1 MDSIKSFLPSSSS
14 ESSQPEE
21 YDNIFTY
28 LLSFVAL
35 IFTFVYD
42 NFAYIFGIVV
52 VMFGILVYIKM
63 TKTDLNS
70 QLMSKSQ
77 TVVIEGM
84 EGMTHGNNDKN
95 SINDNNDNSDNSG
108 DAGPGT
114 NIIKTAPTSILTG
127 SGTGTA
133 TAAPYLANDL
143 ITPPITTDLETK
155 LKSDFCKMHSSKN
168 SSMTHLDSECGAFGK
183 KSSCLNTDCCG
194 WAVTNDNDNPD
205 GKCRAGDKSG
215 ITFKYDDAGKKIDI
229 DCYYYKGN
237 VGIGSKCVP

>member
-28 LLSFVAL
+28 LLSFISL
-35 IFTFVYD
+35 IFTFIYD

-77 TVVIEGM
+77 TVIIEGM
-84 EGMTHGNNDKN
+84 EGMTHNNNVKN
-95 SINDNNDNSDNSG
+95 ANNSDGG
-108 DAGPGT
+108 DTGPGT
-114 NIIKTAPTSILTG
+114 SIIKTAPTSILTG
-127 SGTGTA
+127 AGTGTA

-168 SSMTHLDSECGAFGK
+168 SSITDLDSECGAFG

-194 WAVTNDNDNPD
+194 WAVTSDNDNPG

-215 ITFKYDDAGKKIDI
+215 ITFKYDNAGKKIDI

-237 VGIGSKCVP
+237 AGIGSKCVP

>member
-1 MDSIKSFLPSSSS
+1 MDNIKSILPSSSS
-14 ESSQPEE
+14 QSSQPEE

-28 LLSFVAL
+28 LLSFIAL
-35 IFTFVYD
+35 IFTFIYD

-52 VMFGILVYIKM
+52 IMFGILVYIKM

-77 TVVIEGM
+77 TVIIEGM
-84 EGMTHGNNDKN
+84 EGMTHNNNVKN
-95 SINDNNDNSDNSG
+95 ADNGDSG

-114 NIIKTAPTSILTG
+114 SIIKTAPTSILTG
-127 SGTGTA
+127 AGTGTA

-155 LKSDFCKMHSSKN
+155 LKSDFCKMHASKN
-168 SSMTHLDSECGAFGK
+168 SSMTDLDSECGAFE

-194 WAVTNDNDNPD
+194 WAVTSDNDNPD

-237 VGIGSKCVP
+237 AGIGRKCVP

>member
-1 MDSIKSFLPSSSS
+1 MDNIKSILPSSSS

-28 LLSFVAL
+28 LLSFIAL

-42 NFAYIFGIVV
+42 NFAYIIGIVV
-52 VMFGILVYIKM
+52 TMFGILVYIKM
-63 TKTDLNS
+63 TKTDLNY

-77 TVVIEGM
+77 KVVI

-95 SINDNNDNSDNSG
+95 SINDNGENGYNNNDN
-108 DAGPGT
+108 AGPGT
-114 NIIKTAPTSILTG
+114 SIIKTAPTSILTG
-127 SGTGTA
+127 AGRGTA

-155 LKSDFCKMHSSKN
+155 LKSGFCKMHSSKN
-168 SSMTHLDSECGAFGK
+168 SPMTDLDGECGAFG

-194 WAVTNDNDNPD
+194 WAVTSDNDNPN

-237 VGIGSKCVP
+237 AGIGRKCVP

>member
-28 LLSFVAL
+28 LLSFIAL
-35 IFTFVYD
+35 IFTFIYD

-52 VMFGILVYIKM
+52 IMFGILVYIKM

-77 TVVIEGM
+77 TVIIEGM
-84 EGMTHGNNDKN
+84 EGMTHNNNVKN
-95 SINDNNDNSDNSG
+95 ADNGDSG

-114 NIIKTAPTSILTG
+114 SIIKTAPTSILTG
-127 SGTGTA
+127 AGTGTA
-133 TAAPYLANDL
+133 TAAPYSANDL

-155 LKSDFCKMHSSKN
+155 LKSDFCKMHASNN
-168 SSMTHLDSECGAFGK
+168 SSMVDLDSECGAFG

-194 WAVTNDNDNPD
+194 WAVTSDNPD

-215 ITFKYDDAGKKIDI
+215 VTFNHDAGKKIDI

-237 VGIGSKCVP
+237 AGTGSKCVQ

>member
-28 LLSFVAL
+28 LLSFISL
-35 IFTFVYD
+35 IFTFIYD

-77 TVVIEGM
+77 TVIIEGM
-84 EGMTHGNNDKN
+84 EGMTHNNNVKN
-95 SINDNNDNSDNSG
+95 ANNSDGG
-108 DAGPGT
+108 DTGPGT
-114 NIIKTAPTSILTG
+114 SIIKTAPTSILTG
-127 SGTGTA
+127 AGTGTA

-168 SSMTHLDSECGAFGK
+168 SSITDLDSECGAFG

-194 WAVTNDNDNPD
+194 WAVTSDNPD

-237 VGIGSKCVP
+237 AGIGSKCVP

>member
-14 ESSQPEE
+14 ESSQPEV

-28 LLSFVAL
+28 LLSFITL
-35 IFTFVYD
+35 IFTFIYD
-42 NFAYIFGIVV
+42 NFAYIFGIIVI
-52 VMFGILVYIKM
+52 MFGILIYIKM

-77 TVVIEGM
+77 TVIIEGM
-84 EGMTHGNNDKN
+84 EGMTHNNNVKN
-95 SINDNNDNSDNSG
+95 ADNGDSG

-114 NIIKTAPTSILTG
+114 SIIKTAPTSRLTG
-127 SGTGTA
+127 AGTGTA
-133 TAAPYLANDL
+133 TAAPYSANDL

-155 LKSDFCKMHSSKN
+155 LKSDFCKMHASNN
-168 SSMTHLDSECGAFGK
+168 SSMVDLDSECGAFG

-194 WAVTNDNDNPD
+194 WAVTSDNPD

-215 ITFKYDDAGKKIDI
+215 VTFNHDAGKKIDI

-237 VGIGSKCVP
+237 AGTGSKCVQ